1 MGIFSA
7 KDSVKLATGKANR
20 QARQAQTKNQVQAAQ
35 SAGRGRRSVGGGG
48 SSRARPSRTF

>member
-7 KDSVKLATGKANR
+7 KDSVQVATGKAKR
-20 QARQAQTKNQVQAAQ
+20 MARRAQAVNQVQAAQ

-48 SSRARPSRTF
+48 SSRTQPSRTF